1 MLQVHA
7 CVLYLFVVAV
17 VVVVAAVVDD
27 NATTVGFWAI

>member
-7 CVLYLFVVAV
+7 CVLYLFVVA